1 MKIIFSRKGFDS
13 SAGGFP
19 SPIFP
24 DGTLFPIPIP
34 DKRTSVS
41 YSDLTFS
48 YKGDSIQKILN
59 DLTGKKIFSRKERSC
74 DYESVKFKCHLDP
87 MIVENFQLMAFGQE
101 GKAASHLLNQ
111 KVGKGDIFLFFGW
124 FRKVVKE
131 NGKWRYDKD
140 SLDLHVIWGFME
152 VEEMIVLNKKNV
164 KSIIV
169 KYPFLEKHPHLEVKR
184 KHPNIL
190 FLSKIGKKFKFQ
202 KRLVLTDTKDTK
214 NYKGRSFWRLP
225 RCFNQPQTFSYLK
238 SEKFTIDGSDVVI
251 ETPGRGQE
259 FVLSL
264 ENVGMI
270 DKEEILSFIGCLI
283 K

>member
-59 DLTGKKIFSRKERSC
+59 DLTGKKIFSGKKRYC
-74 DYESVKFKCHLDP
+74 DYKSVKFKCHLDP
-87 MIVENFQLMAFGQE
+87 MIVEKFHLMAFGQE

-111 KVGKGDIFLFFGW
+111 RVGKGDIFLFFGW
-124 FRKVVKE
+124 FREVVKK

-152 VEEMIVLNKKNV
+152 VEEIIVLNKENV
-164 KSIIV
+164 KSIIA
-169 KYPFLEKHPHLEVKR
+169 KYPFLENHPHVEVKR

-190 FLSKIGKKFKFQ
+190 FLSKKNGKKFKLQ
-202 KRLVLTDTKDTK
+202 EKLVLTDTK

-225 RCFNQPQTFSYLK
+225 RCFNQSQAFSYLK
-238 SEKFTIDGSDVVI
+238 SEKFVIDRSDVVV

-264 ENVGMI
+264 EKIGKA
-270 DKEEILSFIGCLI
+270 DREEILNFVKNLI